1 MFKRFAVVA
10 SAVLLSTTVSHAAEP
25 KIEAY
30 KAPFHVGKTV
40 MACGVLAE
48 TKHFPDRHYLN
59 LDKKYPKQSLTVL
72 VWNKD
77 YRWFE
82 QRFGKIDGYVGRR
95 FCVRGKIEEYKN
107 NLQMKVTN
115 PQFLRLMNK

>member
-1 MFKRFAVVA
+1 MFKKIVVIA
-10 SAVLLSTTVSHAAEP
+10 SAVLFSITLSHATEP

-40 MACGVLAE
+40 MACGILAE
-48 TKHFPDRHYLN
+48 TKHFPNRHYLN

-82 QRFGKIDGYVGRR
+82 QRFGEIDSYVGRR
-95 FCVRGKIEEYKN
+95 FCARGKIEEYKN